1 MTYGYKR
8 KSTKGQSMARQTAA
22 MEKSGFLFDGMFE
35 DAKSGRTF
43 DREGYEALL
52 NTLKVGDLLVVK
64 HPDRLGRNYE
74 EIKEQWRHITKDIGA
89 DIFILDYPMLDTRKY
104 HDDVLQT
111 FIGDI
116 VLQVLC
122 FKADM
127 EYTDSRQRQA
137 EGIAAMPVVNGR
149 RVSAKTGRPAGRPK
163 SECADF
169 EKFFK
174 MQKDGSIT
182 VEAACKEMGISRSQ
196 WYNLSR
202 KKKTG
207 LPSAKSTSRSEDQTP
222 KDGADT
228 EIVSCAS

>member
-8 KSTKGQSMARQTAA
+8 KSTKGQSMARQTSA
-22 MEKSGFLFDGMFE
+22 MERSGFVFDGMFE

-43 DREGYEALL
+43 DRDGYEALL
-52 NTLKVGDLLVVK
+52 NTLKAGDLLVVK

-137 EGIAAMPVVNGR
+137 EGIAAMPVVDGK
-149 RVSAKTGRPAGRPK
+149 RVSAKTGRPMGRPESK
-163 SECADF
+163 CPDF
-169 EKFFK
+169 QKFFK

-196 WYNLSR
+196 WYNLS
-202 KKKTG
+202 KKKTAALG
-207 LPSAKSTSRSEDQTP
+207 QKEAAVLDQTP

>member
-8 KSTKGQSMARQTAA
+8 KSTKGQSMARQTSA
-22 MEKSGFLFDGMFE
+22 MERSGFVFDGMFE

-52 NTLKVGDLLVVK
+52 NTLKAGDLLVVK

-89 DIFILDYPMLDTRKY
+89 DIFILDYPMLDTRRY

-137 EGIAAMPVVNGR
+137 EGIAAMPVVDGK
-149 RVSAKTGRPAGRPK
+149 RVSGKTGRPIGRPI
-163 SECADF
+163 SECPDF
-169 EKFFK
+169 QKFFK

-202 KKKTG
+202 KIDRRPRSKG
-207 LPSAKSTSRSEDQTP
+207 SGDLDENTSE
-222 KDGADT
+222 A
-228 EIVSCAS
+228 C

>member
-8 KSTKGQSMARQTAA
+8 KSTKGQSMARQTAV
-22 MEKSGFLFDGMFE
+22 MERSGFVFDGMFE

-43 DREGYEALL
+43 DRDGYEALL
-52 NTLKVGDLLVVK
+52 NTLKAGDLLVVK
-64 HPDRLGRNYE
+64 HPDRFGRNYE

-137 EGIAAMPVVNGR
+137 EGIAAMPVVDGK
-149 RVSAKTGRPAGRPK
+149 RVSGKTGRPVGRPLG
-163 SECADF
+163 EYPDF
-169 EKFFK
+169 QKFSK

-202 KKKTG
+202 KIDRR
-207 LPSAKSTSRSEDQTP
+207 PRSKGSGDLNENTP
-222 KDGADT
+222 EA
-228 EIVSCAS
+228 C

>member
-8 KSTKGQSMARQTAA
+8 KSTKGQSMARQTSA
-22 MEKSGFLFDGMFE
+22 MERSGFVFDGMFE

-43 DREGYEALL
+43 DRDGYEALL
-52 NTLKVGDLLVVK
+52 NTLKAGDLLVVK

-89 DIFILDYPMLDTRKY
+89 AIFILDYPLLDTRKY

-111 FIGDI
+111 FFGDI

-137 EGIAAMPVVNGR
+137 EGIAAMPVVDGK
-149 RVSAKTGRPAGRPK
+149 RVSAKTGRPMGRPESK
-163 SECADF
+163 CPDF
-169 EKFFK
+169 QKFFK

-207 LPSAKSTSRSEDQTP
+207 LPSAKSTSRPDGQTP

>member
-22 MEKSGFLFDGMFE
+22 MERSGFVFDGMFE

-43 DREGYEALL
+43 DREGYAALMDVLEA
-52 NTLKVGDLLVVK
+52 GDLLVVK

-74 EIKEQWRHITKDIGA
+74 EIKEQWRHITRDIGA

-137 EGIAAMPVVNGR
+137 EGIAAMPIVNGK
-149 RVSAKTGRPAGRPK
+149 RVSSKTGRPIGRPAG
-163 SECADF
+163 EYRDF
-169 EKFFK
+169 DKFLK
-174 MQKDGSIT
+174 ATKEGVVT
-182 VEAACKEMGISRSQ
+182 VKAACEEMGISRTK
-196 WYNLSR
+196 WYDLAR
-202 KKKTG
+202 K
-207 LPSAKSTSRSEDQTP
+207 AAAA
-222 KDGADT
+222 GAEQAD
-228 EIVSCAS
+228 

>member
-8 KSTKGQSMARQTAA
+8 KSTKGQSMARQTSA
-22 MEKSGFLFDGMFE
+22 MERSGFVFDGMFE

-43 DREGYEALL
+43 DRDGYEALL
-52 NTLKVGDLLVVK
+52 NTLKAGDLLVVK

-137 EGIAAMPVVNGR
+137 EGIAAMPMVDGK
-149 RVSAKTGRPAGRPK
+149 RVSAKTGRPMGRPLSK
-163 SECADF
+163 CPDF
-169 EKFFK
+169 QKFFK

-202 KKKTG
+202 KIDRR
-207 LPSAKSTSRSEDQTP
+207 PRSKGSGDLDENTP
-222 KDGADT
+222 EA
-228 EIVSCAS
+228 C

>member
-8 KSTKGQSMARQTAA
+8 KSTKGQSMARQTSA
-22 MEKSGFLFDGMFE
+22 MERSGFVFDGMFE

-52 NTLKVGDLLVVK
+52 NTLKAGDLLVVK

-89 DIFILDYPMLDTRKY
+89 DIFILDYPMLDTRRY

-137 EGIAAMPVVNGR
+137 EGIAAMPVVDGK
-149 RVSAKTGRPAGRPK
+149 RVSGKTGRPIGRPI
-163 SECADF
+163 SECPDF
-169 EKFFK
+169 QKFFK

-202 KKKTG
+202 KIDRR
-207 LPSAKSTSRSEDQTP
+207 PRSKGSGDLDENTP
-222 KDGADT
+222 EA
-228 EIVSCAS
+228 C

>member
-1 MTYGYKR
+1 MTYGYAR
-8 KSTKGQSMARQTAA
+8 KSTKGQNIARQRVA
-22 MEKSGFLFDGMFE
+22 MERSGFEFDEIFE
-35 DAKSGRTF
+35 DAQSGRTF
-43 DREGYEALL
+43 DRDGYSKLIK
-52 NTLKVGDLLVVK
+52 TLRTGDLLVVK

-137 EGIAAMPVVNGR
+137 EGIAAMPVINGR
-149 RVSAKTGRPAGRPK
+149 RVSTKTGRPAGRPK

-182 VEAACKEMGISRSQ
+182 VEAACKEMGISRSL
-196 WYNLSR
+196 WYSLCRNRQL
-202 KKKTG
+202 G
-207 LPSAKSTSRSEDQTP
+207 QGPA
-222 KDGADT
+222 
-228 EIVSCAS
+228 

>member
-8 KSTKGQSMARQTAA
+8 KSTKGQSMARQTSA
-22 MEKSGFLFDGMFE
+22 MERSGFVFDGMFE

-52 NTLKVGDLLVVK
+52 KTLKAGDLLVVK

-137 EGIAAMPVVNGR
+137 EGIAAMPVVDGK
-149 RVSAKTGRPAGRPK
+149 RVSGKTGRPMGRPLG
-163 SECADF
+163 EYPDF
-169 EKFFK
+169 QKFFK

-196 WYNLSR
+196 WYVLAR
-202 KKKTG
+202 KKQAG
-207 LPSAKSTSRSEDQTP
+207 LPSAKSTSRSEGQTP

>member
-8 KSTKGQSMARQTAA
+8 KSTKGQSMARQTSA
-22 MEKSGFLFDGMFE
+22 MERSGFVFDGMFE

-52 NTLKVGDLLVVK
+52 KTLKAGDLLVVK

-137 EGIAAMPVVNGR
+137 EGIAAMPVVDGK
-149 RVSAKTGRPAGRPK
+149 RVSGKTGRPTGRPLGEYPDFQKFLEKQK
-163 SECADF
+163 S
-169 EKFFK
+169 
-174 MQKDGSIT
+174 GLVT
-182 VEAACKEMGISRSQ
+182 VNEACKSMGISKSQ

-202 KKKTG
+202 KIDRR
-207 LPSAKSTSRSEDQTP
+207 PRSKGSGDLNENTP
-222 KDGADT
+222 EA
-228 EIVSCAS
+228 C